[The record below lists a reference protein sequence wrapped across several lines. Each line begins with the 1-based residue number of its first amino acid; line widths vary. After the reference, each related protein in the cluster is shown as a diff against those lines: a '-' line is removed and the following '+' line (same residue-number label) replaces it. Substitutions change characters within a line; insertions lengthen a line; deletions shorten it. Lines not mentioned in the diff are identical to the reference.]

1 MMRWMLRVVMMSG
14 MRAGID
20 WWVQR
25 QERKADE
32 AGPDGQVMRQ
42 QARTS
47 GKRMRQ
53 TMRMMRRFFRF

>member
-1 MMRWMLRVVMMSG
+1 MRWVMRILILNG

-32 AGPDGQVMRQ
+32 NGQGDPRQ
-42 QARTS
+42 RHQAREN
-47 GKRMRQ
+47 GKRLRQ
-53 TMRMMRRFFRF
+53 TMRMFRRFMRF